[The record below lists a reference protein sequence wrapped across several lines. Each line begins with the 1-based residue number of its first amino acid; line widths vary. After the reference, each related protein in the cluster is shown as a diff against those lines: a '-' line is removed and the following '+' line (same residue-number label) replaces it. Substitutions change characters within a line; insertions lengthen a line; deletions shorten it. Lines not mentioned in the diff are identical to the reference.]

1 MLRHVSC
8 HNQSRYESAH
18 LNSFVETIVL
28 QKINL
33 RPVLKNRPKVR
44 NMHSFQYT
52 MISCIKSQLCFI
64 TNFEGI
70 SRSRMVDI
78 MRKTSDEHIKPL
90 FLINTFP

>member
-1 MLRHVSC
+1 
-8 HNQSRYESAH
+8 
-18 LNSFVETIVL
+18 
-28 QKINL
+28 
-33 RPVLKNRPKVR
+33 
-44 NMHSFQYT
+44 

-70 SRSRMVDI
+70 SGSRMIDI